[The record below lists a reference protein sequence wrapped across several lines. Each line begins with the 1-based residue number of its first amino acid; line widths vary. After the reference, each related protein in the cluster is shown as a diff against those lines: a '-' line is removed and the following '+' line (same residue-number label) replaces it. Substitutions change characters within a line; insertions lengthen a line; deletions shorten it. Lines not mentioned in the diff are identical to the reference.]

1 MDVEFNSSAVYI
13 SPLNIAIHG
22 IVFKRK
28 KNRVSWLSFIE
39 KNKAY
44 LGNMKAAKTIFI
56 FTEVFSFFLASLFN
70 VYYFHQSVWL
80 TLGIQIPWPWV
91 PREMVKFNPELS
103 QILNNVFLS
112 KDM

>member
-1 MDVEFNSSAVYI
+1 MDAEFNSSAVYI

-39 KNKAY
+39 KSKAY

-56 FTEVFSFFLASLFN
+56 HIYWSFLFFSGFSIQRILFS
-70 VYYFHQSVWL
+70 SVCM
-80 TLGIQIPWPWV
+80 THVGHSDS
-91 PREMVKFNPELS
+91 MALS
-103 QILNNVFLS
+103 S
-112 KDM
+112 SRDG